1 MRLKMKNI
9 SYLLSL
15 LVLFSFVLIADES
28 VEDAAEESSESV
40 VEEENQEEKEE
51 EEEEKEPTISEFIE
65 EGEFEII
72 EGMLDIYYE
81 TEEDTYYTIV
91 DEESLSK
98 EFIYFYYIIS
108 GAQAGG
114 ASGGDMGDSSVL
126 EFRKFKD
133 DIALYKKNTIFS
145 YDESNNISKST
156 LTNILESFVGRFEVK
171 IEEDGKYLINIDKL
185 FLGEM
190 LVGLTPPKEYAEYYS
205 LILGRIDDKKTYISR
220 VKNYPKNTSI
230 EVTYGFFNPSPKG
243 SVDAVPDARYS
254 SIVAR
259 HMFVE
264 MPDSNYEPRVAD
276 QRIGYF
282 STKITDLSTY
292 DYFKG
297 KDLINRW
304 RLIKKDP
311 SAELSE
317 PINPIVFWVENSTP
331 EEIKPFV
338 VEAIELWNIAFE
350 KAGFK
355 NAVVAKIQPDDAEWD
370 AGDVQYNVI
379 RWASTPS
386 PRYSGYGPS
395 VANPRTGEMI
405 AADIVQEFNSISYGY
420 RLRKIWGYDED
431 NDPLRQWIIS
441 LTLHEIGHT
450 LGLRHNFKASW
461 LYDASEIHDTSVTG
475 KNHIGSVMDYDPINI
490 APEGVEQ
497 GNFFPTV
504 PGPYDIWAITFG
516 YTQEMNEVDREN
528 LLSQSTKPEFIFGT
542 DDDAMG
548 SPGGNTD
555 PRNKRYDMSSDPITY
570 SVQRLKIIDDKINE
584 LPEIFNEPG
593 STYTELK
600 ATFDSLLRDK
610 GRFAESIAIQIGGVY
625 SNRLV
630 VGQEAGMTPFEVVP
644 YEEQKRAMK
653 ALNEHLFANDAFVFN
668 PDILKILQSEKR
680 AASYGNSDDDP
691 KVHDRV
697 LRMQLSSLS
706 FILHPRV
713 MKRLTNSSKY
723 GNEYLPNEVLQ
734 DIFDGIFVAREI
746 PNTFKMNLQSA
757 YVDGLIEAMSDE
769 RYDEISR
776 SAIFNSLQ
784 RIRNYSN
791 SSYGNKMVKGH
802 FDYLNWKIN
811 NALD

>member
-1 MRLKMKNI
+1 M
-9 SYLLSL
+9 
-15 LVLFSFVLIADES
+15 FSFVLNADES
-28 VEDAAEESSESV
+28 LNDGKDVSEKATEDV
-40 VEEENQEEKEE
+40 VEEKEGVEGKEDEEKEQ
-51 EEEEKEPTISEFIE
+51 TISEFIE
-65 EGEFEII
+65 EGEFELI
-72 EGMLDIYYE
+72 EGLFDIYYE

-91 DEESLSK
+91 NEEDLSK

-133 DIALYKKNTIFS
+133 DLALYKKNTIFN
-145 YDESNNISKST
+145 YDQSNNISKST

-171 IEEDGKYLINIDKL
+171 INEEDKYLINIDKL

-230 EVTYGFFNPSPKG
+230 EVTYGFFNPSPKA

-264 MPDSNYEPRVAD
+264 MPDSDYEPRVAD

-317 PINPIVFWVENSTP
+317 PVNPIVFWVENSTP

-420 RLRKIWGYDED
+420 RLRKIWGYDEE
-431 NDPLRQWIIS
+431 NDPLRQWIVS

-461 LYDASEIHDTSVTG
+461 LYDATEIHDKSITG
-475 KNHIGSVMDYDPINI
+475 NNHIGSVMDYDPINI
-490 APEGVEQ
+490 APEGVQQ
-497 GNFFPTV
+497 GNYFPTE

-516 YTQEMNEVDREN
+516 YTQEMSDADRQR
-528 LLSQSTKPEFIFGT
+528 LLAQSTKPEFIFGT

-570 SVQRLKIIDDKINE
+570 TVQRLQIIDNKINE

-630 VGQEAGMTPFEVVP
+630 VGQESGMTPFEVVP
-644 YEEQKRAMK
+644 YKEQKRAMK
-653 ALNEHLFANDAFVFN
+653 ALNEHLFANDAFVFS
-668 PDILKILQSEKR
+668 PEILKLLQSEKR

-691 KVHDRV
+691 KIHDRV
-697 LRMQLSSLS
+697 LRMQTSALS

-757 YVDGLIEAMSDE
+757 YVDGLINAMSDE

-776 SAIFNSLQ
+776 SAIFNSLLK
-784 RIRNYSN
+784 IRNYSN

-811 NALD
+811 SALK

>member
-1 MRLKMKNI
+1 M
-9 SYLLSL
+9 
-15 LVLFSFVLIADES
+15 FSFVLNADES
-28 VEDAAEESSESV
+28 LNDSKDVSEKATEDV
-40 VEEENQEEKEE
+40 VEEKEGVEGKEDEEKEQ
-51 EEEEKEPTISEFIE
+51 TISEFIE
-65 EGEFEII
+65 EGEFELI
-72 EGMLDIYYE
+72 EGLFDIYYE

-91 DEESLSK
+91 NEEDLSK

-133 DIALYKKNTIFS
+133 DLALYKKNTIFN
-145 YDESNNISKST
+145 YDQSNNISKST

-171 IEEDGKYLINIDKL
+171 INEEDKYLINIDKL

-230 EVTYGFFNPSPKG
+230 EVTYGFFNPSPKA

-264 MPDSNYEPRVAD
+264 MPDSDYEPRVAD

-317 PINPIVFWVENSTP
+317 PVNPIVFWVENSTP

-420 RLRKIWGYDED
+420 RLRKIWGYDEE
-431 NDPLRQWIIS
+431 NDPLRQWIVS

-461 LYDASEIHDTSVTG
+461 LYDATEIHDKSITG
-475 KNHIGSVMDYDPINI
+475 NNHIGSVMDYDPINI
-490 APEGVEQ
+490 APEGVQQ
-497 GNFFPTV
+497 GNYFPTE

-516 YTQEMNEVDREN
+516 YTQEMSDADRQS
-528 LLSQSTKPEFIFGT
+528 LLAQSTKPEFIFGT

-570 SVQRLKIIDDKINE
+570 TVQRLQIIDNKINE

-630 VGQEAGMTPFEVVP
+630 VGQESGMTPFEVVP
-644 YEEQKRAMK
+644 YKEQKRAMK
-653 ALNEHLFANDAFVFN
+653 ALNEHLFANDAFVFS
-668 PDILKILQSEKR
+668 PEILKLLQSEKR

-691 KVHDRV
+691 KIHDRV
-697 LRMQLSSLS
+697 LRMQTSALS

-757 YVDGLIEAMSDE
+757 YVAGLINAMSDE

-776 SAIFNSLQ
+776 SAIFNSLLK
-784 RIRNYSN
+784 IRNYSN

-811 NALD
+811 SALK

>member
-1 MRLKMKNI
+1 M
-9 SYLLSL
+9 
-15 LVLFSFVLIADES
+15 LFSFVLIADES

-350 KAGFK
+350 KAGFI

-461 LYDASEIHDTSVTG
+461 LFDASEIHDTSVTG

-504 PGPYDIWAITFG
+504 PGPYDIWAIAFG

-584 LPEIFNEPG
+584 LPEIFDEPG

-734 DIFDGIFVAREI
+734 DIFDGIFVARET

>member
-1 MRLKMKNI
+1 MKNI

-15 LVLFSFVLIADES
+15 FVLFSFVLIADES

-91 DEESLSK
+91 EEENLSK

-504 PGPYDIWAITFG
+504 PGPYDIWAIAFG

-584 LPEIFNEPG
+584 LPEIFDEPG

>member
-1 MRLKMKNI
+1 MKII

-15 LVLFSFVLIADES
+15 SLMFSFVLNADES
-28 VEDAAEESSESV
+28 LNDSKDVSEKATEDV
-40 VEEENQEEKEE
+40 VEEKEGVEGKEDEEKEQ
-51 EEEEKEPTISEFIE
+51 TISEFIE
-65 EGEFEII
+65 EGEFELI
-72 EGMLDIYYE
+72 EGLFDIYYE

-91 DEESLSK
+91 NEEDLSK

-133 DIALYKKNTIFS
+133 DLALYKKNTIFN
-145 YDESNNISKST
+145 YDQSNNISKST

-171 IEEDGKYLINIDKL
+171 INEEDKYLINIDKL

-230 EVTYGFFNPSPKG
+230 EVTYGFFNPSPKA

-264 MPDSNYEPRVAD
+264 MPDSDYEPRVAD

-304 RLIKKDP
+304 RLVKKDP

-317 PINPIVFWVENSTP
+317 PVSPIVFWVENSTP

-420 RLRKIWGYDED
+420 RLRKIWGYDEE
-431 NDPLRQWIIS
+431 NDPLRQWIVS

-461 LYDASEIHDTSVTG
+461 LYDATEIHDKRITG
-475 KNHIGSVMDYDPINI
+475 NNHIGSVMDYDPINI
-490 APEGVEQ
+490 APEGVQQ
-497 GNFFPTV
+497 GNYFPTE

-516 YTQEMNEVDREN
+516 YTQEMSDADRES
-528 LLSQSTKPEFIFGT
+528 LLAQSTKPEFIFGT

-570 SVQRLKIIDDKINE
+570 TVQRLQIIDNKINE

-630 VGQEAGMTPFEVVP
+630 VGQESGMTPFEVVP
-644 YEEQKRAMK
+644 YKEQKRAMK
-653 ALNEHLFANDAFVFN
+653 ALNEHLFANDAFVFS
-668 PDILKILQSEKR
+668 PEILKLLQSEKR

-697 LRMQLSSLS
+697 LRMQTSALS

-723 GNEYLPNEVLQ
+723 GNEYLPDEVLQ

-757 YVDGLIEAMSDE
+757 YVDGLINAMSDE

-776 SAIFNSLQ
+776 SAIFNSLLK
-784 RIRNYSN
+784 IRNYSN

-811 NALD
+811 SALK

>member
-1 MRLKMKNI
+1 MKNI

-15 LVLFSFVLIADES
+15 LLAFSYFSFADEEAERAPEGS
-28 VEDAAEESSESV
+28 DEVSEDIVEDSVNEEA
-40 VEEENQEEKEE
+40 EE
-51 EEEEKEPTISEFIE
+51 EEDPTIEEFIE
-65 EGEFEII
+65 DGEFEII
-72 EGMLDIYYE
+72 EGMFDIYYE
-81 TEEDTYYTIV
+81 TEEDTYYTIIE
-91 DEESLSK
+91 DENLSK

-133 DIALYKKNTIFS
+133 DLALYKKNTIFN
-145 YDESNNISKST
+145 YDDSNNISKST

-171 IEEDGKYLINIDKL
+171 IEEEGRYLINIDKL

-220 VKNYPKNTSI
+220 IKNYPKNTSI

-264 MPDSNYEPRVAD
+264 MPDDEYQPRVAD
-276 QRIGYF
+276 QRVGYF

-311 SAELSE
+311 TAEISE

-431 NDPLRQWIIS
+431 NDPLRQWIVS

-461 LYDASEIHDTSVTG
+461 LYNASDIHNKDITG
-475 KNHIGSVMDYDPINI
+475 NNHIGSVMDYDPINI

-497 GNFFPTV
+497 GNYFPTE

-516 YTQEMNEVDREN
+516 YTQDMKDADREN
-528 LLSQSTKPEFIFGT
+528 LLSQSTKPELIFGT

-548 SPGGNTD
+548 SPGSNTD

-570 SVQRLKIIDDKINE
+570 TVQRLQIIDNKINE

-630 VGQEAGMTPFEVVP
+630 VGQESGMTPFEVVP
-644 YEEQKRAMK
+644 YTEQKRAMN
-653 ALNEHLFANDAFVFN
+653 ALNNYLFANDAFVFS
-668 PDILKILQSEKR
+668 PDILKLLQSEKR

-697 LRMQLSSLS
+697 LRMQMSALS

-723 GNEYLPNEVLQ
+723 GNEYLPDEVLQ

-757 YVDGLIEAMSDE
+757 YVDGLIAAMADE

-776 SAIFNSLQ
+776 SAIFNSLIK
-784 RIRNYSN
+784 IRNYSN

-802 FDYLNWKIN
+802 FDYLNWKVN
-811 NALD
+811 NALK

>member
-1 MRLKMKNI
+1 M
-9 SYLLSL
+9 
-15 LVLFSFVLIADES
+15 
-28 VEDAAEESSESV
+28 
-40 VEEENQEEKEE
+40 
-51 EEEEKEPTISEFIE
+51 T
-65 EGEFEII
+65 
-72 EGMLDIYYE
+72 
-81 TEEDTYYTIV
+81 
-91 DEESLSK
+91 
-98 EFIYFYYIIS
+98 
-108 GAQAGG
+108 
-114 ASGGDMGDSSVL
+114 DS
-126 EFRKFKD
+126 
-133 DIALYKKNTIFS
+133 I
-145 YDESNNISKST
+145 
-156 LTNILESFVGRFEVK
+156 
-171 IEEDGKYLINIDKL
+171 
-185 FLGEM
+185 
-190 LVGLTPPKEYAEYYS
+190 
-205 LILGRIDDKKTYISR
+205 
-220 VKNYPKNTSI
+220 
-230 EVTYGFFNPSPKG
+230 
-243 SVDAVPDARYS
+243 
-254 SIVAR
+254 
-259 HMFVE
+259 
-264 MPDSNYEPRVAD
+264 YEPRGAD

-516 YTQEMNEVDREN
+516 YKQEMNEVDREN

-570 SVQRLKIIDDKINE
+570 SIQRLKIIDDKINE
-584 LPEIFNEPG
+584 LPEIFDEPG

-653 ALNEHLFANDAFVFN
+653 ALKEHLFANDAFVFN

>member
-1 MRLKMKNI
+1 M
-9 SYLLSL
+9 
-15 LVLFSFVLIADES
+15 FSFVLNADES
-28 VEDAAEESSESV
+28 LYDSKDVSEKATEDV
-40 VEEENQEEKEE
+40 VEEKEGVEGKEDEEKEQ
-51 EEEEKEPTISEFIE
+51 TISEFIE
-65 EGEFEII
+65 EGEFELI
-72 EGMLDIYYE
+72 EGLFDIYYE

-91 DEESLSK
+91 NEEDLSK

-133 DIALYKKNTIFS
+133 DLALYKKNTIFN
-145 YDESNNISKST
+145 YDQSNNISKST

-171 IEEDGKYLINIDKL
+171 INEEDKYLINIDKL

-230 EVTYGFFNPSPKG
+230 EVTYGFFNPSPKA

-264 MPDSNYEPRVAD
+264 MPDSDYEPRVAD

-317 PINPIVFWVENSTP
+317 PVNPIVFWVENSTP

-420 RLRKIWGYDED
+420 RLRKIWGYDEE
-431 NDPLRQWIIS
+431 NDPLRQWIVS

-461 LYDASEIHDTSVTG
+461 LYDATEIHDKSITG
-475 KNHIGSVMDYDPINI
+475 NNHIGSVMDYDPINI
-490 APEGVEQ
+490 APEGVQQ
-497 GNFFPTV
+497 GNYFPTE

-516 YTQEMNEVDREN
+516 YTQEMSDADRQS
-528 LLSQSTKPEFIFGT
+528 LLAQSTKPEFIFGT

-570 SVQRLKIIDDKINE
+570 TVQRLQIIDNKINE

-630 VGQEAGMTPFEVVP
+630 VGQESGMTPFEVVP
-644 YEEQKRAMK
+644 YKEQKRAKK
-653 ALNEHLFANDAFVFN
+653 ALNEYLFANDAFVFS
-668 PDILKILQSEKR
+668 PEILKLLQSEKR

-691 KVHDRV
+691 KIHDRV
-697 LRMQLSSLS
+697 LRMQTSALS

-757 YVDGLIEAMSDE
+757 YVDGLINAMSDE

-776 SAIFNSLQ
+776 SAIFNSLLK
-784 RIRNYSN
+784 IRNYSN

-811 NALD
+811 SALK

>member
-1 MRLKMKNI
+1 MKNI

-15 LVLFSFVLIADES
+15 FMLFSFVLIADES
-28 VEDAAEESSESV
+28 TEDAAEESSESV

-91 DEESLSK
+91 DEENLSK

>member
-1 MRLKMKNI
+1 
-9 SYLLSL
+9 
-15 LVLFSFVLIADES
+15 
-28 VEDAAEESSESV
+28 
-40 VEEENQEEKEE
+40 
-51 EEEEKEPTISEFIE
+51 
-65 EGEFEII
+65 
-72 EGMLDIYYE
+72 
-81 TEEDTYYTIV
+81 
-91 DEESLSK
+91 
-98 EFIYFYYIIS
+98 
-108 GAQAGG
+108 
-114 ASGGDMGDSSVL
+114 
-126 EFRKFKD
+126 
-133 DIALYKKNTIFS
+133 
-145 YDESNNISKST
+145 
-156 LTNILESFVGRFEVK
+156 
-171 IEEDGKYLINIDKL
+171 
-185 FLGEM
+185 
-190 LVGLTPPKEYAEYYS
+190 
-205 LILGRIDDKKTYISR
+205 
-220 VKNYPKNTSI
+220 
-230 EVTYGFFNPSPKG
+230 
-243 SVDAVPDARYS
+243 
-254 SIVAR
+254 
-259 HMFVE
+259 MFVE
-264 MPDSNYEPRVAD
+264 MPDDNYEPRVAD
-276 QRIGYF
+276 QRVGYF

-311 SAELSE
+311 EAELSE

-420 RLRKIWGYDED
+420 RLRKIWGYDEE

-461 LYDASEIHDTSVTG
+461 LYDAIEIHDKNITG

-497 GNFFPTV
+497 GNFFPTE
-504 PGPYDIWAITFG
+504 PGPYDIWAIVFG
-516 YTQEMNEVDREN
+516 YSQDMNKTEREN

-548 SPGGNTD
+548 SPGSNMD

-570 SVQRLKIIDDKINE
+570 TVQRLKIIDNKINE

-630 VGQEAGMTPFEVVP
+630 MGQENEMMPYEVVP
-644 YEEQKRAMK
+644 YSEQKRAMSV
-653 ALNEHLFANDAFVFN
+653 LNKHLFANDAFVFD
-668 PDILKILQSEKR
+668 PSILKLLQSEKR
-680 AASYGNSDDDP
+680 AASYGNSDEDP

-697 LRMQLSSLS
+697 LRMQLSALS

-713 MKRLTNSSKY
+713 MKRLTDSSKY
-723 GNEYLPNEVLQ
+723 GNEYLPNEVLE
-734 DIFDGIFVAREI
+734 DIFNGIFVAREV

-757 YVDGLIEAMSDE
+757 YVDGLIGAMSDE

-776 SAIFNSLQ
+776 SAIFNSLIK
-784 RIRNYSN
+784 IRNYSN

-811 NALD
+811 DALD

>member
-1 MRLKMKNI
+1 MKNI

-15 LVLFSFVLIADES
+15 LLAFSYFSFADEETERTPEGS
-28 VEDAAEESSESV
+28 DEVSEDIVEDSVNEEA
-40 VEEENQEEKEE
+40 EE
-51 EEEEKEPTISEFIE
+51 EEDPTIEEFIE
-65 EGEFEII
+65 DGEFEII
-72 EGMLDIYYE
+72 EGMFDIYYE
-81 TEEDTYYTIV
+81 TEEDTYYTIIE
-91 DEESLSK
+91 DENLSK

-133 DIALYKKNTIFS
+133 DLALYKKNTVFN
-145 YDESNNISKST
+145 YDDSNNISKST

-171 IEEDGKYLINIDKL
+171 IEEEGRYLINIDKL

-220 VKNYPKNTSI
+220 IKNYPKNTSI

-264 MPDSNYEPRVAD
+264 MPDDEYQPRVAD
-276 QRIGYF
+276 QRVGYF

-311 SAELSE
+311 SAEISE

-355 NAVVAKIQPDDAEWD
+355 NAVVAKVQPDDAEWD

-431 NDPLRQWIIS
+431 NDPLRQWIVS

-461 LYDASEIHDTSVTG
+461 LYNASDIHNKDITG
-475 KNHIGSVMDYDPINI
+475 NNHIGSVMDYDPINI
-490 APEGVEQ
+490 APEGVKQ
-497 GNFFPTV
+497 GNYFPTE

-516 YTQEMNEVDREN
+516 YTQDMKDVDREN
-528 LLSQSTKPEFIFGT
+528 LLSQSTKPELIFGT

-548 SPGGNTD
+548 SPGSNTD

-570 SVQRLKIIDDKINE
+570 TVQRLQIIDNKINE

-630 VGQEAGMTPFEVVP
+630 VGQESGMTPFEVVP
-644 YEEQKRAMK
+644 YVEQKRAMN
-653 ALNEHLFANDAFVFN
+653 ALNDYLFANDAFVFS
-668 PDILKILQSEKR
+668 PDILKLLQSEKR

-697 LRMQLSSLS
+697 LRMQMNALS

-723 GNEYLPNEVLQ
+723 GNEYLPDEVLQ

-757 YVDGLIEAMSDE
+757 YVDGLIAAMADE

-776 SAIFNSLQ
+776 SAIFNSLIK
-784 RIRNYSN
+784 IRNYSN

-802 FDYLNWKIN
+802 FDYLNWKVN
-811 NALD
+811 NALK

>member
-1 MRLKMKNI
+1 MKNI

-516 YTQEMNEVDREN
+516 YKQEMNEVDREN

>member
-1 MRLKMKNI
+1 M
-9 SYLLSL
+9 
-15 LVLFSFVLIADES
+15 FSFVLNADES
-28 VEDAAEESSESV
+28 LYDSKDVSEKATEDV
-40 VEEENQEEKEE
+40 VEEKEGVEGKEDEEKEQ
-51 EEEEKEPTISEFIE
+51 TISEFIE
-65 EGEFEII
+65 EGEFELI
-72 EGMLDIYYE
+72 EGLFDIYYE

-91 DEESLSK
+91 NEEDLSK

-133 DIALYKKNTIFS
+133 DLALYKKNTIFN
-145 YDESNNISKST
+145 YDQSNNISKST

-171 IEEDGKYLINIDKL
+171 INEEDKYLINIDKL

-230 EVTYGFFNPSPKG
+230 EVTYGFFNPSPKA

-264 MPDSNYEPRVAD
+264 MPDSDYEPRVAD

-317 PINPIVFWVENSTP
+317 PVNPIVFWVENSTP

-420 RLRKIWGYDED
+420 RLRKIWGYDEE
-431 NDPLRQWIIS
+431 NDPLRQWIVS

-461 LYDASEIHDTSVTG
+461 LYDATEIHDKSITG
-475 KNHIGSVMDYDPINI
+475 NNHIGSVMDYDPINI
-490 APEGVEQ
+490 APEGVQQ
-497 GNFFPTV
+497 GNYFPTE

-516 YTQEMNEVDREN
+516 YTQEMSDADRQS
-528 LLSQSTKPEFIFGT
+528 LLAQSTKPEFIFGT

-570 SVQRLKIIDDKINE
+570 TVQRLQIIDNKINE

-630 VGQEAGMTPFEVVP
+630 VGQESGMTPFEVVP
-644 YEEQKRAMK
+644 YKEQKRAMK
-653 ALNEHLFANDAFVFN
+653 ALNEHLFANDAFVFS
-668 PDILKILQSEKR
+668 PEILKLLQSEKR

-691 KVHDRV
+691 KIHDRV
-697 LRMQLSSLS
+697 LRMQTSALS

-757 YVDGLIEAMSDE
+757 YVDGLINAMSDE

-776 SAIFNSLQ
+776 SAIFNSLLK
-784 RIRNYSN
+784 IRNYSN

-811 NALD
+811 SALK

>member
-1 MRLKMKNI
+1 MKNI

-355 NAVVAKIQPDDAEWD
+355 NAVIAKIQPDDAEWD

>member
-1 MRLKMKNI
+1 MRNI

-15 LVLFSFVLIADES
+15 LLAFSYFSFADEEAERAPEGS
-28 VEDAAEESSESV
+28 DEVSEDIVEDSVNEEA
-40 VEEENQEEKEE
+40 EE
-51 EEEEKEPTISEFIE
+51 EEDPTIEEFIE
-65 EGEFEII
+65 DGEFEII
-72 EGMLDIYYE
+72 EGMFDIYYE
-81 TEEDTYYTIV
+81 TEEDTYYTIIE
-91 DEESLSK
+91 DENLSK

-133 DIALYKKNTIFS
+133 DLALYKKNTVFN
-145 YDESNNISKST
+145 YDDSNNISKST

-171 IEEDGKYLINIDKL
+171 IEEEGRYLINIDKL

-220 VKNYPKNTSI
+220 IKNYPKNTSI

-264 MPDSNYEPRVAD
+264 MPDDEYQPRVAD
-276 QRIGYF
+276 QRVGYF

-311 SAELSE
+311 SAEISE

-431 NDPLRQWIIS
+431 NDPLRQWIVS

-461 LYDASEIHDTSVTG
+461 LYNASDIHNKDITG
-475 KNHIGSVMDYDPINI
+475 NNHIGSVMDYDPINI
-490 APEGVEQ
+490 APEGVKQ
-497 GNFFPTV
+497 GNYFPTE

-516 YTQEMNEVDREN
+516 YTQDMKDADREN
-528 LLSQSTKPEFIFGT
+528 LLSQSTKPELIFGT

-548 SPGGNTD
+548 SPGSNTD

-570 SVQRLKIIDDKINE
+570 TVQRLQIIDNKINE

-630 VGQEAGMTPFEVVP
+630 VGQESGMTPFEVVP
-644 YEEQKRAMK
+644 YTEQKRAMN
-653 ALNEHLFANDAFVFN
+653 ALNNYLFANDAFVFS
-668 PDILKILQSEKR
+668 PDILKLLQSEKR

-697 LRMQLSSLS
+697 LRMQMSALS

-723 GNEYLPNEVLQ
+723 GNEYLPDEVLQ

-757 YVDGLIEAMSDE
+757 YVDGLIAAMADE

-776 SAIFNSLQ
+776 SAIFNSLIK
-784 RIRNYSN
+784 IRNYSN

-802 FDYLNWKIN
+802 FDYLNWKVN
-811 NALD
+811 NALK

>member
-1 MRLKMKNI
+1 MKNI

-15 LVLFSFVLIADES
+15 LLAFSYVSFADEVVKEVPKES
-28 VEDAAEESSESV
+28 DELSEDVADEVADEEG
-40 VEEENQEEKEE
+40 EED
-51 EEEEKEPTISEFIE
+51 KEPTISEFLE
-65 EGEFEII
+65 DGEFEVF
-72 EGMLDIYYE
+72 EGMIDIYYE

-91 DEESLSK
+91 DENSLSK

-114 ASGGDMGDSSVL
+114 ASGGDMGDSSIL

-133 DIALYKKNTIFS
+133 DIALYKKNTVFS

-156 LTNILESFVGRFEVK
+156 LTNILESFVGRFEVE

-311 SAELSE
+311 LAELSE
-317 PINPIVFWVENSTP
+317 PLDPIVFWVENSTP

-461 LYDASEIHDTSVTG
+461 LYDASEIHDKNVTG

-490 APEGVEQ
+490 APKGVEQ

-516 YTQEMNEVDREN
+516 YKQEMDEVDREN

-555 PRNKRYDMSSDPITY
+555 PRNKRYEMSSDPITY
-570 SVQRLKIIDDKINE
+570 SLQRLQIIDDKINE

-644 YEEQKRAMK
+644 YKEQKRAMT

-668 PDILKILQSEKR
+668 PDILKLLQSEKR

-697 LRMQLSSLS
+697 LRMQLSALS

-723 GNEYLPNEVLQ
+723 GNEYLPDEVLQ

-776 SAIFNSLQ
+776 SAIFNSLK

-791 SSYGNKMVKGH
+791 SSYGDKMVKGH

>member
-1 MRLKMKNI
+1 MKNI

-15 LVLFSFVLIADES
+15 LLAFSYFSFADEEAERVPEGS
-28 VEDAAEESSESV
+28 DEVSEDIVEDSVNEEA
-40 VEEENQEEKEE
+40 EE
-51 EEEEKEPTISEFIE
+51 EEDPTIEEFIE
-65 EGEFEII
+65 DGEFEII
-72 EGMLDIYYE
+72 EGMFDIYYE
-81 TEEDTYYTIV
+81 TEEDTYYTIIE
-91 DEESLSK
+91 DENLSK

-133 DIALYKKNTIFS
+133 DLALYKKNTVFN
-145 YDESNNISKST
+145 YDDSNNISKST

-171 IEEDGKYLINIDKL
+171 IEEEGRYLINIDKL

-220 VKNYPKNTSI
+220 IKNYPKNTSI

-264 MPDSNYEPRVAD
+264 MPDDEYQPRVAD
-276 QRIGYF
+276 QRVGYF

-311 SAELSE
+311 SAEISE

-355 NAVVAKIQPDDAEWD
+355 NAVVAKVQPDDAEWD

-431 NDPLRQWIIS
+431 NDPLRQWIVS

-461 LYDASEIHDTSVTG
+461 LYNASDIHNKDITG
-475 KNHIGSVMDYDPINI
+475 NNHIGSVMDYDPINI
-490 APEGVEQ
+490 APEGVKQ
-497 GNFFPTV
+497 GNYFPTE

-516 YTQEMNEVDREN
+516 YTQDMKDADREN
-528 LLSQSTKPEFIFGT
+528 LLSQSTKPELIFGT

-548 SPGGNTD
+548 SPGSNTD

-570 SVQRLKIIDDKINE
+570 TVQRLQIIDNKINE

-630 VGQEAGMTPFEVVP
+630 VGQESGMTPFEVVP
-644 YEEQKRAMK
+644 YVEQKRAMN
-653 ALNEHLFANDAFVFN
+653 ALNDYLFANDAFVFS
-668 PDILKILQSEKR
+668 PDILKLLQSEKR

-697 LRMQLSSLS
+697 LRMQMSALS

-723 GNEYLPNEVLQ
+723 GNEYLPDEVLQ

-757 YVDGLIEAMSDE
+757 YVDGLIAAMADE

-776 SAIFNSLQ
+776 SAIFNSLIK
-784 RIRNYSN
+784 IRNYSN

-802 FDYLNWKIN
+802 FDYLNWKVN
-811 NALD
+811 NALK

>member
-1 MRLKMKNI
+1 MKNI

-28 VEDAAEESSESV
+28 VEDAAEESSESA

-91 DEESLSK
+91 DEENLSK

-355 NAVVAKIQPDDAEWD
+355 NAVVAKIQPNDAEWD

-504 PGPYDIWAITFG
+504 PGPYDIWAIAFG

-584 LPEIFNEPG
+584 LPEIFDEPG

-653 ALNEHLFANDAFVFN
+653 ALNEHLFANDAFVIN

-802 FDYLNWKIN
+802 FNYLNWKIN

>member
-1 MRLKMKNI
+1 M
-9 SYLLSL
+9 
-15 LVLFSFVLIADES
+15 LFSFVLIADES

-91 DEESLSK
+91 DEENLSK

-355 NAVVAKIQPDDAEWD
+355 NAVVAKIQPNDAEWD

-497 GNFFPTV
+497 GNFFPTM
-504 PGPYDIWAITFG
+504 PGPYDIWAIAFG

-584 LPEIFNEPG
+584 LPEIFDEPG

-734 DIFDGIFVAREI
+734 EIFDGIFVAREI

>member
-1 MRLKMKNI
+1 M
-9 SYLLSL
+9 
-15 LVLFSFVLIADES
+15 V
-28 VEDAAEESSESV
+28 
-40 VEEENQEEKEE
+40 EEKEGVE
-51 EEEEKEPTISEFIE
+51 GKEDEEKEQTISEFIE
-65 EGEFEII
+65 EGEFELI
-72 EGMLDIYYE
+72 EGLFDIYYE

-91 DEESLSK
+91 NEEDLSK

-133 DIALYKKNTIFS
+133 DLALYKKNTIFN
-145 YDESNNISKST
+145 YDQSNNISKST

-171 IEEDGKYLINIDKL
+171 INEEDKYLINIDKL

-230 EVTYGFFNPSPKG
+230 EVTYGFFNPSPKA

-264 MPDSNYEPRVAD
+264 MPDSDYEPRVAD

-317 PINPIVFWVENSTP
+317 PVNPIVFWVENSTP

-420 RLRKIWGYDED
+420 RLRKIWGYDEE
-431 NDPLRQWIIS
+431 NDPLRQWIVS

-461 LYDASEIHDTSVTG
+461 LYDATVIHDKSITG
-475 KNHIGSVMDYDPINI
+475 NNHIGSVMDYDPINI
-490 APEGVEQ
+490 APEGVQQ
-497 GNFFPTV
+497 GNYFPTE

-516 YTQEMNEVDREN
+516 YTQEMSDADRQS
-528 LLSQSTKPEFIFGT
+528 LLAQSTKPEFIFGT

-570 SVQRLKIIDDKINE
+570 TVQRLQIIDNKINE

-630 VGQEAGMTPFEVVP
+630 VGQESGMSPFEVVP
-644 YEEQKRAMK
+644 YKEQKRAMK
-653 ALNEHLFANDAFVFN
+653 ALNEHLFANDAFVFS
-668 PDILKILQSEKR
+668 PEILKLLQSEKR

-691 KVHDRV
+691 KIHDRV
-697 LRMQLSSLS
+697 LRMQTSALS

-757 YVDGLIEAMSDE
+757 YVDGLINAMSDE

-776 SAIFNSLQ
+776 SAIFNSLLK
-784 RIRNYSN
+784 IRNYSN

-811 NALD
+811 SALK

>member
-1 MRLKMKNI
+1 MKNI

-15 LVLFSFVLIADES
+15 FMLFSFVLIADES

-40 VEEENQEEKEE
+40 IEEENQEEKEE

-91 DEESLSK
+91 DEENLSK

-504 PGPYDIWAITFG
+504 PGPYDIWAIAFG

>member
-1 MRLKMKNI
+1 M
-9 SYLLSL
+9 
-15 LVLFSFVLIADES
+15 LFSFVLIADES

-91 DEESLSK
+91 DEENLSK

-504 PGPYDIWAITFG
+504 PGPYDIWAIAFG

-584 LPEIFNEPG
+584 LPEIFDEPG

>member
-1 MRLKMKNI
+1 MKNI

-91 DEESLSK
+91 DEENLSK

-516 YTQEMNEVDREN
+516 YKQEMNEVDREN

>member
-1 MRLKMKNI
+1 MKNI
-9 SYLLSL
+9 SYLLGL
-15 LVLFSFVLIADES
+15 LLAFSYVSFADEEVKEVS
-28 VEDAAEESSESV
+28 KDSKEVAEGVAEESMDEE
-40 VEEENQEEKEE
+40 VEED
-51 EEEEKEPTISEFIE
+51 KEPTISEFIE
-65 EGEFEII
+65 EGEFEVF
-72 EGMLDIYYE
+72 EGMIDIYYE
-81 TEEDTYYTIV
+81 TDEDTYYTII
-91 DEESLSK
+91 EEENLSK

-133 DIALYKKNTIFS
+133 DIALYKKNTVFN
-145 YDESNNISKST
+145 YDDSNNISKST

-171 IEEDGKYLINIDKL
+171 IEEEGRYLVNIDKL

-264 MPDSNYEPRVAD
+264 MPDDNYEPRVAD

-311 SAELSE
+311 TAEISE

-420 RLRKIWGYDED
+420 RLRKIWGYDEE
-431 NDPLRQWIIS
+431 NDPLRQWIVS

-461 LYDASEIHDTSVTG
+461 LYDASEIHDKNITG
-475 KNHIGSVMDYDPINI
+475 NNHIGSVMDYDPINI
-490 APEGVEQ
+490 APDGVEQ
-497 GNFFPTV
+497 GNYFPTE

-516 YTQEMNEVDREN
+516 YTQGMSDVDRDN
-528 LLSQSTKPEFIFGT
+528 LLSQSTRPEYIFGT

-570 SVQRLKIIDDKINE
+570 TVQRLQIIDNKINE

-630 VGQEAGMTPFEVVP
+630 IGQESGLTPFAVVP
-644 YEEQKRAMK
+644 YAEQKRAMK
-653 ALNEHLFANDAFVFN
+653 TLNEYLFANDAFKFS
-668 PDILKILQSEKR
+668 PDILKLLQSEKR

-691 KVHDRV
+691 KIHDRV
-697 LRMQLSSLS
+697 LRMQMSALS

-713 MKRLTNSSKY
+713 MKRLTDSSQY
-723 GNEYLPNEVLQ
+723 GNEYLPDEVLQ
-734 DIFDGIFVAREI
+734 DIFEGIFVAREI

-757 YVDGLIEAMSDE
+757 YVDGLIGAMSDE

-776 SAIFNSLQ
+776 SAIFNSLLK
-784 RIRNYSN
+784 IRNYSN

-811 NALD
+811 NALDN

>member
-1 MRLKMKNI
+1 MKNI

-668 PDILKILQSEKR
+668 PDILKVLQSEKR

>member
-1 MRLKMKNI
+1 MKNI

-15 LVLFSFVLIADES
+15 LLAFSYVSFADEAIKEAPKES
-28 VEDAAEESSESV
+28 DELSEDVADEVEDEEAEED
-40 VEEENQEEKEE
+40 
-51 EEEEKEPTISEFIE
+51 KEPTISEFLE
-65 EGEFEII
+65 DGEFEVF
-72 EGMLDIYYE
+72 EGMIDIYYE
-81 TEEDTYYTIV
+81 IEEDTYYTIV
-91 DEESLSK
+91 DENSLSK

-114 ASGGDMGDSSVL
+114 ASGGDMGDSSIL

-133 DIALYKKNTIFS
+133 DIALYKKNTVFS

-156 LTNILESFVGRFEVK
+156 LTNILESFVGRFEVE

-264 MPDSNYEPRVAD
+264 MPDSDYEPRVAD

-311 SAELSE
+311 LAELSE
-317 PINPIVFWVENSTP
+317 PIDPIVFWVENSTP

-461 LYDASEIHDTSVTG
+461 LYDASEIHDKNVTG

-490 APEGVEQ
+490 APKGVEQ
-497 GNFFPTV
+497 GNFFPTE
-504 PGPYDIWAITFG
+504 PGPYDIWAIIFG
-516 YTQEMNEVDREN
+516 YKQDMDEVDREN

-570 SVQRLKIIDDKINE
+570 SLQRIQIIDDKINE

-630 VGQEAGMTPFEVVP
+630 VGQETGMTPFEVVP
-644 YEEQKRAMK
+644 YKEQKRAMM
-653 ALNEHLFANDAFVFN
+653 ALNEHLFANDAFIFN
-668 PDILKILQSEKR
+668 PDILKLLQSEKR

-691 KVHDRV
+691 KVHERV
-697 LRMQLSSLS
+697 LGMQLSALS

-723 GNEYLPNEVLQ
+723 GNEYLPDEVLQ

-746 PNTFKMNLQSA
+746 PNTFKMNLQSS

-776 SAIFNSLQ
+776 SAIFNSLK

-791 SSYGNKMVKGH
+791 SSYGDKMVKGH

-811 NALD
+811 SALD

>member
-1 MRLKMKNI
+1 MKNI

-15 LVLFSFVLIADES
+15 LLAFSYVSFADEEVKEVPKDS
-28 VEDAAEESSESV
+28 KEVAEGVAEESTDEE
-40 VEEENQEEKEE
+40 VEED
-51 EEEEKEPTISEFIE
+51 KEPTISEFIE
-65 EGEFEII
+65 EGEFEVF
-72 EGMLDIYYE
+72 EGMIDIYYE
-81 TEEDTYYTIV
+81 TDEDTYYTII
-91 DEESLSK
+91 EEENLSK

-133 DIALYKKNTIFS
+133 DIALYKKNTVFN
-145 YDESNNISKST
+145 YDDSNNISKST

-171 IEEDGKYLINIDKL
+171 IEEEGRYLVNIDKL

-264 MPDSNYEPRVAD
+264 MPDDNYEPRIAD

-311 SAELSE
+311 TAEISE

-420 RLRKIWGYDED
+420 RLRKIWGYDEE
-431 NDPLRQWIIS
+431 NDPLRQWIVS

-461 LYDASEIHDTSVTG
+461 LYDASEIHNKNITG
-475 KNHIGSVMDYDPINI
+475 NNHIGSVMDYDPINI
-490 APEGVEQ
+490 APDGVEQ
-497 GNFFPTV
+497 GNYFPTE

-516 YTQEMNEVDREN
+516 YTQGMSDVDRDN
-528 LLSQSTKPEFIFGT
+528 LLSQSTRPEYIFGT

-570 SVQRLKIIDDKINE
+570 TVQRLQIIDNKINE

-630 VGQEAGMTPFEVVP
+630 IGQESGLTPFAVVP
-644 YEEQKRAMK
+644 YAEQKRAMK
-653 ALNEHLFANDAFVFN
+653 TLNEYLFANDAFKFN
-668 PDILKILQSEKR
+668 PDILKLLQSEKR

-691 KVHDRV
+691 KIHDRV
-697 LRMQLSSLS
+697 LRMQMGALS

-713 MKRLTNSSKY
+713 MKRLTDSSQY
-723 GNEYLPNEVLQ
+723 GNEYLPDEVLQ
-734 DIFDGIFVAREI
+734 DIFEGIFVAREI

-757 YVDGLIEAMSDE
+757 YVDGLIGAMSDE

-776 SAIFNSLQ
+776 SAIFNSLLK
-784 RIRNYSN
+784 IRNYSN

-811 NALD
+811 NALDN

>member
-1 MRLKMKNI
+1 MKNI

-15 LVLFSFVLIADES
+15 FMLFSFVLIADES
-28 VEDAAEESSESV
+28 AEDAAEESSESV

-91 DEESLSK
+91 DEENLSK

-504 PGPYDIWAITFG
+504 PGPYDIWAIAFG
-516 YTQEMNEVDREN
+516 YTQGMNEVEREN

-584 LPEIFNEPG
+584 LPEIFDEPG

-811 NALD
+811 SALD

>member
-1 MRLKMKNI
+1 MKII

-15 LVLFSFVLIADES
+15 SLMFSFVLNADES
-28 VEDAAEESSESV
+28 LNDSKDVSEKATEDV
-40 VEEENQEEKEE
+40 VEEKEGVEGKEDEEKEQ
-51 EEEEKEPTISEFIE
+51 TISEFIE
-65 EGEFEII
+65 EGEFELI
-72 EGMLDIYYE
+72 EGLFDIYYE
-81 TEEDTYYTIV
+81 TEEDTYYTV
-91 DEESLSK
+91 VNEEDLSK

-133 DIALYKKNTIFS
+133 DLALYKKNTIFN
-145 YDESNNISKST
+145 YDQSNNISKST

-171 IEEDGKYLINIDKL
+171 INEEDKYLINIDKL

-230 EVTYGFFNPSPKG
+230 EVTYGFFNPSPKA

-264 MPDSNYEPRVAD
+264 MPDSDYEPRVAD

-317 PINPIVFWVENSTP
+317 PVNPIVFWVENSTP

-420 RLRKIWGYDED
+420 RLRKIWGYDEE
-431 NDPLRQWIIS
+431 NDPLRQWIVS

-461 LYDASEIHDTSVTG
+461 LYDATEIHDKSITG
-475 KNHIGSVMDYDPINI
+475 NNHIGSVMDYDPINI
-490 APEGVEQ
+490 APEGVQQ
-497 GNFFPTV
+497 GNYFPTE

-516 YTQEMNEVDREN
+516 YTQEMSDADRQS
-528 LLSQSTKPEFIFGT
+528 LLAQSTKPEFIFGT

-570 SVQRLKIIDDKINE
+570 TVQRLQIIDNKINE

-630 VGQEAGMTPFEVVP
+630 VGQESGMTPFEVVP
-644 YEEQKRAMK
+644 YKEQKRAMK
-653 ALNEHLFANDAFVFN
+653 ALNEHLFANDAFVFS
-668 PDILKILQSEKR
+668 PEILKLLQSEKR

-691 KVHDRV
+691 KIHDRV
-697 LRMQLSSLS
+697 LRMQTSALS

-757 YVDGLIEAMSDE
+757 YVDGLINAMSDE

-776 SAIFNSLQ
+776 SAIFNSLLK
-784 RIRNYSN
+784 IRNYSN

-811 NALD
+811 SALK

>member
-1 MRLKMKNI
+1 M
-9 SYLLSL
+9 
-15 LVLFSFVLIADES
+15 FSFVLNADES
-28 VEDAAEESSESV
+28 LNDSKDVSEKATEDV
-40 VEEENQEEKEE
+40 VEEKEGVEGKEDEEKEQ
-51 EEEEKEPTISEFIE
+51 TISEFIE
-65 EGEFEII
+65 EGEFELI
-72 EGMLDIYYE
+72 EGLFDIYYE

-91 DEESLSK
+91 NEEDLSK

-133 DIALYKKNTIFS
+133 DLALYKKNTIFN
-145 YDESNNISKST
+145 YDQSNNISKST

-171 IEEDGKYLINIDKL
+171 INEEDKYLINIDKL

-230 EVTYGFFNPSPKG
+230 EVTYGFFNPSPKA

-264 MPDSNYEPRVAD
+264 MPDSDYEPRVAD

-317 PINPIVFWVENSTP
+317 PVNPIVFWVENSTP

-420 RLRKIWGYDED
+420 RLRKIWGYDEE
-431 NDPLRQWIIS
+431 NDPLRQWIVS

-461 LYDASEIHDTSVTG
+461 LYDATEIHDKSITG
-475 KNHIGSVMDYDPINI
+475 NNHIGSVMDYDPINI
-490 APEGVEQ
+490 APEGVQQ
-497 GNFFPTV
+497 GNYFPTE

-516 YTQEMNEVDREN
+516 YTQEMSDADRQS
-528 LLSQSTKPEFIFGT
+528 LLAQSTKPEFIFGT

-570 SVQRLKIIDDKINE
+570 TVQRLQIIDNKINE

-630 VGQEAGMTPFEVVP
+630 VGQEPGMTPFEVVP
-644 YEEQKRAMK
+644 YKEQKRAMK
-653 ALNEHLFANDAFVFN
+653 ALNEHLFANDAFVFS
-668 PDILKILQSEKR
+668 PEILKLLQSEKR

-691 KVHDRV
+691 KIHDRV
-697 LRMQLSSLS
+697 LRMQTSALS

-757 YVDGLIEAMSDE
+757 YVDGLINAMSDE

-776 SAIFNSLQ
+776 SAIFNSLLK
-784 RIRNYSN
+784 IRNYSN

-811 NALD
+811 SALK

>member
-1 MRLKMKNI
+1 MKNI

-723 GNEYLPNEVLQ
+723 GNEYLPSEVLQ

>member
-1 MRLKMKNI
+1 MKNI

>member
-1 MRLKMKNI
+1 MKNI

-15 LVLFSFVLIADES
+15 LLAFSYFSFADEETERTPEGS
-28 VEDAAEESSESV
+28 DEVSEDIVEDSVNEEA
-40 VEEENQEEKEE
+40 EE
-51 EEEEKEPTISEFIE
+51 EEDPTIEEFIE
-65 EGEFEII
+65 DGEFEII
-72 EGMLDIYYE
+72 EGMFDIYYE
-81 TEEDTYYTIV
+81 TEEDTYYTIIE
-91 DEESLSK
+91 DENLSK

-133 DIALYKKNTIFS
+133 DLALYKKNTVFN
-145 YDESNNISKST
+145 YDDSNNISKST

-171 IEEDGKYLINIDKL
+171 IEEEGRYLINIDKL

-220 VKNYPKNTSI
+220 IKNYPKNTSI

-264 MPDSNYEPRVAD
+264 MPDDEYQPRVAD
-276 QRIGYF
+276 QRVGYF

-311 SAELSE
+311 SAEISE

-431 NDPLRQWIIS
+431 NDPLRQWIVS

-461 LYDASEIHDTSVTG
+461 LYNASDIHNKDITG
-475 KNHIGSVMDYDPINI
+475 NNHIGSVMDYDPINI
-490 APEGVEQ
+490 APEGVKQ
-497 GNFFPTV
+497 GNYFPTE

-516 YTQEMNEVDREN
+516 YTQDMKDADREN
-528 LLSQSTKPEFIFGT
+528 LLSQSTKPELIFGT

-548 SPGGNTD
+548 SPGSNTD

-570 SVQRLKIIDDKINE
+570 TVQRLQIIDNKINE

-630 VGQEAGMTPFEVVP
+630 VGQESGMTPFEVVP
-644 YEEQKRAMK
+644 YVEQKRAMN
-653 ALNEHLFANDAFVFN
+653 ALNDYLFANDAFVFS
-668 PDILKILQSEKR
+668 PDILKLLQSEKR

-697 LRMQLSSLS
+697 LRMQMSALS

-723 GNEYLPNEVLQ
+723 GNEYLPDEVLQ

-757 YVDGLIEAMSDE
+757 YVDGLIAAMADE

-776 SAIFNSLQ
+776 SAIFNSLIK
-784 RIRNYSN
+784 IRNYSN

-802 FDYLNWKIN
+802 FDYLNWKVN
-811 NALD
+811 NALK

>member
-1 MRLKMKNI
+1 MKNI

-15 LVLFSFVLIADES
+15 LLAFSYFSFADEETERAPEGS
-28 VEDAAEESSESV
+28 DEVSEDIVEDSVNEEA
-40 VEEENQEEKEE
+40 EE
-51 EEEEKEPTISEFIE
+51 EEDPTIEEFIE
-65 EGEFEII
+65 DGEFEII
-72 EGMLDIYYE
+72 EGMFDIYYE
-81 TEEDTYYTIV
+81 TEEDTYYTIIE
-91 DEESLSK
+91 DENLSK

-133 DIALYKKNTIFS
+133 DLALYKKNTVFN
-145 YDESNNISKST
+145 YDDSNNISKST

-171 IEEDGKYLINIDKL
+171 IEEEGRYLINIDKL

-220 VKNYPKNTSI
+220 IKNYPKNTSI

-264 MPDSNYEPRVAD
+264 MPDDEYQPRVAD
-276 QRIGYF
+276 QRVGYF

-311 SAELSE
+311 SAEISE

-431 NDPLRQWIIS
+431 NDPLRQWIVS

-461 LYDASEIHDTSVTG
+461 LYNASDIHNKDITG
-475 KNHIGSVMDYDPINI
+475 NNHIGSVMDYDPINI
-490 APEGVEQ
+490 APKGVEQ
-497 GNFFPTV
+497 GNYFPTE

-516 YTQEMNEVDREN
+516 YTQDMKDVDREN
-528 LLSQSTKPEFIFGT
+528 LLSQSTKPELIFGT

-548 SPGGNTD
+548 SPGSNTD

-570 SVQRLKIIDDKINE
+570 TVQRLQIIDNKINE

-630 VGQEAGMTPFEVVP
+630 VGQESGMTPFEVVP
-644 YEEQKRAMK
+644 YTEQKRAMN
-653 ALNEHLFANDAFVFN
+653 ALNNYLFANDAFVFS
-668 PDILKILQSEKR
+668 PDILKLLQSEKR

-697 LRMQLSSLS
+697 LRMQMSALS

-723 GNEYLPNEVLQ
+723 GNEYLPDEVLQ

-757 YVDGLIEAMSDE
+757 YVDGLIAAMADE

-776 SAIFNSLQ
+776 SAIFNSLIK
-784 RIRNYSN
+784 IRNYSN

-802 FDYLNWKIN
+802 FDYLNWKVN
-811 NALD
+811 NALK

>member
-1 MRLKMKNI
+1 MKNI

-490 APEGVEQ
+490 APKGVEQ

>member
-1 MRLKMKNI
+1 MKNI

-15 LVLFSFVLIADES
+15 LLAFSYFSFADEETERTPEGS
-28 VEDAAEESSESV
+28 DEVSEDIVEDSVNEEA
-40 VEEENQEEKEE
+40 EE
-51 EEEEKEPTISEFIE
+51 EEDPTIEEFIE
-65 EGEFEII
+65 DGEFEII
-72 EGMLDIYYE
+72 EGMFDIYYE
-81 TEEDTYYTIV
+81 TEEDTYYTIIE
-91 DEESLSK
+91 DENLSK

-133 DIALYKKNTIFS
+133 DLALYKKNTVFN
-145 YDESNNISKST
+145 YDDSNNISKST

-171 IEEDGKYLINIDKL
+171 IEEEGRYLINIDKL

-220 VKNYPKNTSI
+220 IKNYPKNTSI

-264 MPDSNYEPRVAD
+264 MPDDEYQPRVAD
-276 QRIGYF
+276 QRVGYF

-311 SAELSE
+311 SAEISE

-355 NAVVAKIQPDDAEWD
+355 NAVVAKVQPDDAEWD

-431 NDPLRQWIIS
+431 NDPLRQWIVS

-461 LYDASEIHDTSVTG
+461 LYNASDIHNKDITG
-475 KNHIGSVMDYDPINI
+475 NNHIGSVMDYDPINI
-490 APEGVEQ
+490 APEGVKQ
-497 GNFFPTV
+497 GNYFPTE

-516 YTQEMNEVDREN
+516 YTQDMKDVDREN
-528 LLSQSTKPEFIFGT
+528 LLSQSTKPELIFGT

-548 SPGGNTD
+548 SPGSNTD

-570 SVQRLKIIDDKINE
+570 TVQRLQIIDNKINE

-630 VGQEAGMTPFEVVP
+630 VGQESGMTPFEVVP
-644 YEEQKRAMK
+644 YVEQKRAMN
-653 ALNEHLFANDAFVFN
+653 ALNDYLFANDAFVFS
-668 PDILKILQSEKR
+668 PDILKLLQSEKR

-697 LRMQLSSLS
+697 LRMQMSALS

-723 GNEYLPNEVLQ
+723 GNEYLPDEVLQ

-757 YVDGLIEAMSDE
+757 YVDGLIAAMADE

-776 SAIFNSLQ
+776 SAIFNSLIK
-784 RIRNYSN
+784 IRNYSN
-791 SSYGNKMVKGH
+791 SSYGNQMVKGH
-802 FDYLNWKIN
+802 FDYLNWKVN
-811 NALD
+811 NALK

>member
-1 MRLKMKNI
+1 MKNI

-355 NAVVAKIQPDDAEWD
+355 NAVVAKIQPDDAEWA